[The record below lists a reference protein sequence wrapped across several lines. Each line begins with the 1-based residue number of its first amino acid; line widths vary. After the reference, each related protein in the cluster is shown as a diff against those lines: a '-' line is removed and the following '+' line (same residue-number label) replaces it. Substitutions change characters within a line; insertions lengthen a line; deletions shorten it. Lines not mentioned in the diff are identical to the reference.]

1 MTENAQISNNR
12 PDDEIRFIDIL
23 GFLVLNKNLI
33 FSIISFF
40 TLASVIYCFSATPFY
55 KATISFMPTQELH
68 ILDPIIKKRLSEIR
82 QPIFKQFIDQMIS
95 PGLQKKV
102 ATEGGFLEK
111 FKDGPNDTSNIAQ
124 LISRINKSI
133 TTSPIHWKAN
143 LSLMSPTTVAM
154 TGKDPKVI
162 SEFLNALSK
171 AGIKTA
177 QNKTF
182 KLIQETIFKA
192 NQDLEFN
199 INLIE
204 QEIKI
209 LSKQA
214 KAIRLRKIQ
223 ILEDYLKVAAKFTP
237 KKQHVG
243 GVEVFQDFVF
253 SNGEK
258 KNRALIKILR
268 KRTNDGLFSPRII
281 ELQALLE
288 AYKNNQIIG
297 IPSGRATY
305 GLPLKSLIGKRN
317 LKKDAEV
324 VIISK
329 KNFFPQEPTTPEKIK
344 IITCTTIVGLF
355 LGIFIA
361 ILRNGLRILK
371 KTKTLGSP

>member
-1 MTENAQISNNR
+1 MTENAQISNNP
-12 PDDEIRFIDIL
+12 PDYEIRLIDIL

-40 TLASVIYCFSATPFY
+40 TLSSVIYCFSATPFY
-55 KATISFMPTQELH
+55 KATISFMPSQELH
-68 ILDPIIKKRLSEIR
+68 ILDPIIKKRLSEIQ

-95 PGLQKKV
+95 PGLQKKI

-111 FKDGPNDTSNIAQ
+111 FKDGPNDTSNTAQ

-133 TTSPIHWKAN
+133 TTSPTHWKAN
-143 LSLMSPTTVAM
+143 LNLMSPTTVTM

-177 QNKTF
+177 QKKTS
-182 KLIQETIFKA
+182 KLIFESTS
-192 NQDLEFN
+192 NNFN
-199 INLIE
+199 INVIE

-209 LSKQA
+209 LTKQA

-223 ILEDYLKVAAKFTP
+223 ILEDYLKVAANFTAKEQP
-237 KKQHVG
+237 EKAVK
-243 GVEVFQDFVF
+243 VFMDFVF
-253 SNGEK
+253 LNGEK
-258 KNRALIKILR
+258 KNRALLNILK

-297 IPSGRATY
+297 LPSGRATY
-305 GLPLKSLIGKRN
+305 NLPLKRLIRKRS
-317 LKKDAEV
+317 LKKDVEV
-324 VIISK
+324 VVITK
-329 KNFFPQEPTTPEKIK
+329 KNFFPQEPSEPEKIK
-344 IITCTTIVGLF
+344 IITCATIVGLF

-361 ILRNGLRILK
+361 IFRNGLRILK
-371 KTKTLGSP
+371 KTTLLGSP